1 MTFEKNIAIDFCCVL
16 VYRRNV
22 ASLQRYSTHG
32 QTYWR
37 IVESFRRPDGKPTV
51 RVLMQ
56 LGKAEDLLSRL
67 QQSRAA
73 IRLRS
78 VSSGAVDA
86 AFALAQ
92 ELGCVELI
100 DAAVTPAGRQVQRR
114 DGLSVGQSLVVAAI
128 ARLLR
133 PSSKRAIAE
142 WASQTSLPQRL
153 HVKSEALTSQHF
165 WDQMNQVPVEAVDL
179 IEERIVAAIVKIEA
193 IPVRT
198 IAYDTTNF
206 FTHLESTNLRSQL
219 AQRGHS
225 KQRRHD
231 LRQLG
236 LALMVSE
243 EGQIPLGHSLYEGS
257 RADVKSFAALLEPLR
272 RRLAALSGQPQQMTL
287 VFDQGAESQAN
298 LEQARKLELGYV
310 TALKPSH
317 HRSWLAEDSRRLEP
331 VLLSNGEQVRAFRS
345 RRLVH
350 GAEHTVVTLF
360 SPTLFEGQRRGLD
373 QHLHAALRQ
382 LGRISPHPREGVE
395 GARRRVARILGRQY
409 LRQVL
414 RCEVRQQANAV
425 VLSPW
430 IDAAARQQLEQ
441 TYFGLRLLAT
451 TREEWSTAQI
461 IEAYRGQSHVE
472 RAFRDLKDPWVC
484 AFRPQYHWTD
494 QKLIVHALI
503 AVLSLLLGRV
513 LLRRAQRI
521 GYRGSLRGLIQ
532 QLSRIRTALV
542 AHKVS
547 DRGRPQLYEQIEDCS
562 DGLRRLAQSL
572 GALPN

>member
-1 MTFEKNIAIDFCCVL
+1 MP
-16 VYRRNV
+16 
-22 ASLQRYSTHG
+22 SLQRYSSHG

-51 RVLMQ
+51 GVLMH
-56 LGKAEDLLSRL
+56 LGKVDELLSRL

-73 IRLRS
+73 VRLRS
-78 VSSGAVDA
+78 VSAGAVDA

-92 ELGCVELI
+92 ELHCAEII
-100 DAAVTPAGRQVQRR
+100 DAALAGAGGEVRHR
-114 DGLSVGQSLVVAAI
+114 DGLSVGQSLVAATI
-128 ARLLR
+128 ARLVR

-142 WASQTSLPQRL
+142 WAAETSLPDRFG
-153 HVKSEALTSQHF
+153 VKGGSLTSQHF
-165 WDQMNQVPVEAVDL
+165 WDQMDSVPLAA
-179 IEERIVAAIVKIEA
+179 IEPIEQRIVAAAVAAER
-193 IPVRT
+193 IPVHV

-206 FTHLESTNLRSQL
+206 FTHLETTNTRSRL

-243 EGQIPLGHSLYEGS
+243 EGQIPLGHTLYEGA
-257 RADVKSFAALLEPLR
+257 RVDVKTFQTLLEPLR
-272 RRLAALSGQPQQMTL
+272 RRLASLTSQRQQLTL

-298 LEQARKLELGYV
+298 LEQARNLEVSYV

-317 HRSWLAEDSRRLEP
+317 HRDWLREDSQRMET
-331 VLLSNGEQVRAFRS
+331 VLLSSGQPVRACRN

-350 GAEHTVVTLF
+350 GAEHTVVTVF
-360 SPTLFEGQRRGLD
+360 SAPLYEGQRRGLD
-373 QHLHAALRQ
+373 QHLRSALRR
-382 LGRISPHPREGVE
+382 LGKISSHPRDGVA
-395 GARRRVARILGRQY
+395 GARRQLERILNRQY
-409 LRQVL
+409 LRRVL
-414 RCEVRQQANAV
+414 NCDVRQDGAV
-425 VLSPW
+425 VTIHPW
-430 IDAAARQQLEQ
+430 IDEGARQQLEQ

-451 TREEWSTAQI
+451 TREEWTTAQI
-461 IEAYRGQSHVE
+461 IEAYRGQSRVE

-513 LLRRAQRI
+513 LLRRARHA
-521 GYRGSLRGLIQ
+521 GFHGSLRSLIQ
-532 QLSRIRTALV
+532 QLGKLRSVTVIDPAPG
-542 AHKVS
+542 
-547 DRGRPQLYEQIEDCS
+547 RGRPQVYQRTEECDLV
-562 DGLRRLAQSL
+562 LRQLGRAL
-572 GALPN
+572 GALRD